1 MPENFPELMADTKPE
16 THEVQKTPNRI
27 NTKLSTCQCIIFK
40 LQNVRQRKKILKKA
54 GGENYLTHGKARI
67 ELHQISL
74 FRNQA
79 NEWNGTFRVLKEK
92 STNA

>member
-1 MPENFPELMADTKPE
+1 MSDKE
-16 THEVQKTPNRI
+16 R
-27 NTKLSTCQCIIFK
+27 
-40 LQNVRQRKKILKKA
+40 KILKKA
-54 GGENYLTHGKARI
+54 RGENYLTHGKARI
-67 ELHQISL
+67 ELHQISV

>member
-1 MPENFPELMADTKPE
+1 MSVYHIQIAECQTK
-16 THEVQKTPNRI
+16 K
-27 NTKLSTCQCIIFK
+27 
-40 LQNVRQRKKILKKA
+40 KKILKKA

>member
-40 LQNVRQRKKILKKA
+40 LQNVRQRKKNTEKSWRRKLPYPWQSK
-54 GGENYLTHGKARI
+54 NRI
-67 ELHQISL
+67 TSDISL
-74 FRNQA
+74 QKP
-79 NEWNGTFRVLKEK
+79 GK
-92 STNA
+92 